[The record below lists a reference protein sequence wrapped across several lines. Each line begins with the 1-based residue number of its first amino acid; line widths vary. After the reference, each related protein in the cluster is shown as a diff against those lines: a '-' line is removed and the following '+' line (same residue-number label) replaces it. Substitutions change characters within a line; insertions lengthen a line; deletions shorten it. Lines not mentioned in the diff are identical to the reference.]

1 MKREILFRSWNEK
14 ENKFYLFF
22 NGLVYSS
29 MQEIEIF
36 KHIGGNNFHKF
47 NWDNAEQ
54 FTGLT
59 DKNGVKIFEGDVLRH
74 NIQGDRI
81 VYYPFNDTS
90 ATFGL
95 SCVILGH
102 RSYLHNSNI
111 YEVIG
116 NIYE

>member
-1 MKREILFRSWNEK
+1 MFRGKCIRTNEWIYGSLLQEMYNYYISKKVDQTREAITQISVHK
-14 ENKFYLFF
+14 ET
-22 NGLVYSS
+22 
-29 MQEIEIF
+29 
-36 KHIGGNNFHKF
+36 IG
-47 NWDNAEQ
+47 Q

-59 DKNGVKIFEGDVLRH
+59 DKNGVEIFEGDILRH

-116 NIYE
+116 NIHE